1 MYSAILN
8 VTFDCH
14 DPKVVAAFWSAVTG
28 YPVEEVASPG
38 NPYWVASPPDQSWP
52 RLVFVAVPERK
63 DRKNRVHLDV
73 VPVAKDQSNELERLL
88 ALGATVVDD
97 RRGLDPGGW
106 VVLADR
112 EGNEFCLE

>member
-63 DRKNRVHLDV
+63 EGKNRVHLDV
-73 VPVAKDQSNELERLL
+73 VPVAKHQSNELDRLL
-88 ALGATVVDD
+88 AFRAPVVHDH
-97 RRGLDPGGW
+97 RALHPPVR
-106 VVLADR
+106 A
-112 EGNEFCLE
+112 